1 MEFFKHHKT
10 YDFMRHRRFNV
21 GLSAITF
28 VIAIMLFVVPLKFG
42 SFDLSPIWGIDFKGG
57 TEIQLEFSGTV
68 TPNEL
73 REKLD
78 ELDFDGVEVVS
89 VAGHANQYIIR
100 VEQVT
105 TMPRAQYTA
114 MHDMLARGI
123 GEGNHAQ
130 AQELKVSPGGD
141 KLSIRFSNDVEP
153 DVVRAAL
160 EQQRVRV
167 RQVTRFGQAADHRY
181 EVQLVGTA
189 DKVLEGLHQKLGDR
203 APERPLRVEWVGP
216 KAGAQLRNAAI
227 MSILYAVLFIM
238 IFVAFRFDL
247 RFAPGSVIAMLHDA
261 VITAGI
267 LVLLRRELTL
277 TTVAAL
283 LTIVGYSINDTIVVY
298 DRIRENLQRMR
309 GKSLIEIINVS
320 TSQTLSRTIL
330 TSTVTATSMLAFLFL
345 GTQVIKDFALAMLIG
360 IVVGTYS
367 SIYVAAPV
375 TEWIDRKF
383 FRRVMTAAAA
393 RGGRRSTPA
402 KA

>member
-10 YDFMRHRRFNV
+10 YDFMRLRRLNV
-21 GLSAITF
+21 TISLVTF
-28 VIAIMLFVVPLKFG
+28 VIAVLLFAVPLKFG

-57 TEIQLEFSGTV
+57 TEIQVAFNGNVS
-68 TPNEL
+68 PNEL
-73 REKLD
+73 REKLAQ
-78 ELDFDGVEVVS
+78 LHFDGVEVVN
-89 VAGHANQYIIR
+89 VAGHANEYIIR

-105 TMPRAQYTA
+105 TMPHAQYQA
-114 MHDMLARGI
+114 LHDHLAHGV
-123 GEGNHAQ
+123 GPAGAQ
-130 AQELKVSPGGD
+130 VFAQEMKLSPGGD
-141 KLSIRFSNDVEP
+141 KLSLRFTGDIEP
-153 DVVRAAL
+153 EAL
-160 EQQRVRV
+160 RSVLEGERVRV
-167 RQVTRFGQAADHRY
+167 RQVTRFGQAQDHRY

-189 DKVLEGLHQKLGDR
+189 DKVIEGLHTTLGSR

-238 IFVAFRFDL
+238 VFVAFRFDL

-309 GKSLIEIINVS
+309 GKSLMEIINVS

-330 TSTVTATSMLAFLFL
+330 TSTVTATSMFAFLFL

-383 FRRVMTAAAA
+383 FRRAATAGATRRGQAAA
-393 RGGRRSTPA
+393 

>member
-1 MEFFKHHKT
+1 MEFFKHHKV
-10 YDFMRHRRFNV
+10 YDFMRLRRLNV
-21 GLSAITF
+21 MISLVTF
-28 VIAIMLFVVPLKFG
+28 LIAILVFAVPLKFG

-57 TEIQLEFSGTV
+57 TEIQVEFNGNVS
-68 TPNEL
+68 PNEL
-73 REKLD
+73 RAKLA
-78 ELDFDGVEVVS
+78 ELHFDGVEVVS
-89 VAGHANQYIIR
+89 VAGHANEYIIR

-105 TMPRAQYTA
+105 TMPRAQYQA
-114 MHDMLARGI
+114 LHDHLARGV
-123 GEGNHAQ
+123 GPDGARVY
-130 AQELKVSPGGD
+130 AQELKLSPGGD
-141 KLSIRFSNDVEP
+141 KLSVRFSGDIEP
-153 DVVRAAL
+153 DALRAVF
-160 EQQRVRV
+160 EQERVRV
-167 RQVTRFGQAADHRY
+167 RQVTRFGQTQDHRF

-189 DKVLEGLHQKLGDR
+189 DKVIEGLHATLGDR

-238 IFVAFRFDL
+238 VFVAFRFDL

-330 TSTVTATSMLAFLFL
+330 TSTVTATTMIAFLFL

-360 IVVGTYS
+360 IAVGTYS

-383 FRRVMTAAAA
+383 FRRAAATSTA
-393 RGGRRSTPA
+393 RRGQATA

>member
-1 MEFFKHHKT
+1 MEFFKHHAV
-10 YDFMRHRRFNV
+10 YDFMRLRRFNIT
-21 GLSAITF
+21 LSAVTF
-28 VIAIMLFVVPLKFG
+28 VIAILLFVVPLNFG
-42 SFDLSPIWGIDFKGG
+42 SFNLSPIWGIDFKGG
-57 TEIQLEFSGTV
+57 TEIQVAFTGTV
-68 TPNEL
+68 NPTEL
-73 REKLD
+73 RQKLAD
-78 ELDFDGVEVVS
+78 LDFDGVEVVN
-89 VAGHANQYIIR
+89 VAGHANEYIIR

-105 TMPRAQYTA
+105 TMPHATYQA
-114 MHDMLARGI
+114 LHASLAHGI

-130 AQELKVSPGGD
+130 AQEMKLSPGGD
-141 KLSIRFSNDVEP
+141 KISLRFSNDVEP

-160 EQQRVRV
+160 EAQHVRV
-167 RQVTRFGQAADHRY
+167 RQVTRFGQTQDHRY

-189 DKVLEGLHQKLGDR
+189 DKVMEGLHTAFAER

-216 KAGAQLRNAAI
+216 KAGSQLRNAAI
-227 MSILYAVLFIM
+227 MSMMYAVLFIM
-238 IFVAFRFDL
+238 LFVAFRFDL
-247 RFAPGSVIAMLHDA
+247 RFAPGSVIAMVHDA
-261 VITAGI
+261 VITAGL
-267 LVLLRRELTL
+267 LVLFRRELTL

-330 TSTVTATSMLAFLFL
+330 TSTVTATSMFAFLFL

-375 TEWIDRKF
+375 TEWIDRRF
-383 FRRVMTAAAA
+383 FRRLT
-393 RGGRRSTPA
+393 A
-402 KA
+402 KAPARSGRQSAAKA